1 VPAYLDKA
9 HISGGSLSYEDEGY
23 LRPVESDV
31 GSFKFHPPPS
41 YSASLS
47 RKNPDDD
54 VFQRTSS
61 DRSSERYVS
70 DSRFN
75 DDDNQKLLSDSKD
88 LSDGA
93 SDQSIE
99 PNAKVSRFIH
109 ILSPI
114 YIYI

>member
-1 VPAYLDKA
+1 MPAYLDKA

-23 LRPVESDV
+23 LRPVDSDV

-47 RKNPDDD
+47 RKNDNNE
-54 VFQRTSS
+54 VFRRTASEQ
-61 DRSSERYVS
+61 SSERYVS

-75 DDDNQKLLSDSKD
+75 DADNQKLLDDVDSKHM
-88 LSDGA
+88 SDDSS

-99 PNAKVSRFIH
+99 QKAKVISSNAIVLR
-109 ILSPI
+109 
-114 YIYI
+114 